1 MQTICPHCQTVFKV
15 SNENLKAADGYVRCG
30 ICKEVFNALETDLPK
45 EEKEP
50 VAETGVAST
59 AETPVDK
66 NIEPDDTDS
75 VDLVL
80 EQSDEVSTGKELDS
94 LPATEDIDN
103 KEEVIPAIEM
113 AGSDENAQTD
123 LFAASAEIEEPK
135 SETEPVTAEAVE
147 AVEEPEAIEETI
159 EPETV
164 EAETSETDSVVTE
177 IETAPEFVAQIDTQ
191 EETDNE
197 TPDEDAENITE
208 PPSAII
214 AAAIST
220 SKASVSSTAETDS
233 TPNHSNMD
241 NSLFDGVQSKLIPD
255 EYRIP
260 ELHNTYSLWRDVTWS
275 LAILILTACLFVE
288 YTWFNRNELIS
299 HPQLSPLVSQ
309 LCNITDC
316 NIMDLREPDE
326 IEMTTRN
333 IYTHPNVKNA
343 LMISG
348 SLINHASFE
357 QPYPDILIDF
367 SDVRGEVIASRI
379 FTPKDYLQIEVSSLK
394 PMAPQVSVDFNM
406 EIQDPGK
413 QAITYEFSFL

>member
-45 EEKEP
+45 AEIEP
-50 VAETGVAST
+50 T
-59 AETPVDK
+59 AETEITSTTETHVEQ
-66 NIEPDDTDS
+66 NIEPDNTDS

-80 EQSDEVSTGKELDS
+80 EQSDEVSADEELDS
-94 LPATEDIDN
+94 LPATEDDAD
-103 KEEVIPAIEM
+103 KEETPAIEM
-113 AGSDENAQTD
+113 TGPDENAQTD
-123 LFAASAEIEEPK
+123 LFAESAEIEEPE

-147 AVEEPEAIEETI
+147 AEEEPEVIEEII

-164 EAETSETDSVVTE
+164 EADISETDSVVTE
-177 IETAPEFVAQIDTQ
+177 IEAEPEPVESAPEV
-191 EETDNE
+191 
-197 TPDEDAENITE
+197 
-208 PPSAII
+208 I

-220 SKASVSSTAETDS
+220 PTASVSSVAKTDTS
-233 TPNHSNMD
+233 PNHSNMD

-309 LCNITDC
+309 LCNIADC

-394 PMAPQVSVDFNM
+394 PMAPQVSIDFNM

-413 QAITYEFSFL
+413 QAMTYEFSFL

>member
-45 EEKEP
+45 VEIEP
-50 VAETGVAST
+50 T
-59 AETPVDK
+59 AETEITSTTETPVEQ
-66 NIEPDDTDS
+66 NIEPDNTDS
-75 VDLVL
+75 VDFVL
-80 EQSDEVSTGKELDS
+80 EQSDEVSAGEELDG
-94 LPATEDIDN
+94 LPASEDGAD
-103 KEEVIPAIEM
+103 KEETPSIEM
-113 AGSDENAQTD
+113 TGSDENAQTD
-123 LFAASAEIEEPK
+123 LFAESAEIEKSK
-135 SETEPVTAEAVE
+135 SETEPVTAEVVE
-147 AVEEPEAIEETI
+147 VEEKPEVIEEII

-164 EAETSETDSVVTE
+164 EAEISETDSVVTKVE
-177 IETAPEFVAQIDTQ
+177 AEPEPV
-191 EETDNE
+191 EP
-197 TPDEDAENITE
+197 TPEV
-208 PPSAII
+208 I
-214 AAAIST
+214 AATIST
-220 SKASVSSTAETDS
+220 PTASVSVAKTD
-233 TPNHSNMD
+233 TPPNHSNMD
-241 NSLFDGVQSKLIPD
+241 NSLFEGVQSKLIPD

-260 ELHNTYSLWRDVTWS
+260 ELHNTYSLWRDITWS
-275 LAILILTACLFVE
+275 LAILVLTACLFVE

-333 IYTHPNVKNA
+333 IYTHPNVNNA

-379 FTPKDYLQIEVSSLK
+379 FTPKDYLQIEASRLK
-394 PMAPQVSVDFNM
+394 PMAPHVSVDFNM

-413 QAITYEFSFL
+413 QAMTYEFSFL